1 MGVRSTGSHPTTT
14 KADGHLLEYFRQNFG
29 VGGGAAAVSPL
40 QGLSATGGAISDYT
54 DGSTIYRSHTF
65 TSTGQFVVSALGS
78 LGNTVDIFLMGGG
91 GGGVLNLNVFFKKF
105 IFFFLAFT
113 KLNAKNLDIEATK
126 ISLDKV
132 NQTTVFEDNVKI
144 ITDDG
149 NKIFSD
155 LARYDKKQNFI
166 VLEKNI
172 KVIDSKNNIIETDY
186 AEYDESKKIF
196 KTKGYTKI
204 TTSENYI
211 IISESVN
218 GAKINQAKNH
228 R

>member
-1 MGVRSTGSHPTTT
+1 MR
-14 KADGHLLEYFRQNFG
+14 NNI
-29 VGGGAAAVSPL
+29 
-40 QGLSATGGAISDYT
+40 IS
-54 DGSTIYRSHTF
+54 
-65 TSTGQFVVSALGS
+65 
-78 LGNTVDIFLMGGG
+78 
-91 GGGVLNLNVFFKKF
+91 F

-132 NQTTVFEDNVKI
+132 NQTTVFENNVKI
-144 ITDDG
+144 ITEDG
-149 NKIFSD
+149 NKIYSD

-172 KVIDSKNNIIETDY
+172 KAIDPKNNIIETDY

-211 IISESVN
+211 IISESVIFDN
-218 GAKINQAKNH
+218 FNRVVTSEKKNIFK
-228 R
+228 RSGWKSNLS